1 MRERIRQRLES
12 LRPRV
17 PSLVVRLLVLLVAM
31 TVVVKW
37 QRGFIPDTSVIE
49 SGHVVTASTGL
60 NRDKKF
66 FFYLW
71 HLNLYPIATDAPIH
85 YDSKSEAQR
94 LMRESPQELR
104 QDEGTTFR
112 SGDRGR
118 TYLFFID
125 AWLNKRS
132 LAVSIKPAHELAFVS
147 GLLALVLSFWF
158 IRRTLAGLG
167 LALLLGSNPF
177 QLHAV
182 FKQENVF
189 SWAITAM
196 IWLLA
201 IHVPL
206 LERRDPRRPPTR
218 FDVYYPWVAAALGGF
233 FLAFV
238 RNFRSE
244 PTVLVI
250 AAPAVYLTMGWL
262 KKRTRVSL
270 VLVSFLALMVG
281 TRASTAYFDGKLKSA
296 TAAVAAVGGPAYA
309 GPVEHFHEFWHA
321 LACGLGDFDTKHGY
335 RWDDRNTY
343 KLADP
348 ELKKLNPNITLDP
361 NKWKQDRAWDKAGRY
376 EVYYF
381 ETPGYHRVIRDK
393 VVGDIKSD
401 PWWYVDILKSRLWR
415 TLTEVT
421 PVGLA
426 LSDRSFYL
434 TGPLL
439 SLACIPLAAFL
450 AYARRWAYLKMLL
463 FSVPLSGVPMV
474 LYSGGGM
481 TNYSMYHYF
490 GLWIMLCLAWEGGR
504 SALLNKRAWR
514 FSKPRPD

>member
-1 MRERIRQRLES
+1 
-12 LRPRV
+12 V
-17 PSLVVRLLVLLVAM
+17 PSLVLRLLVLLAALAF
-31 TVVVKW
+31 VVRW
-37 QRGFIPDTSVIE
+37 QHGFIADTSVIE

-66 FFYLW
+66 FFFLYR
-71 HLNLYPIATDAPIH
+71 LNLYPIATDAPIH
-85 YDSKSEAQR
+85 YDSVDEAKR
-94 LMRESPQELR
+94 LMREEPKELR

-118 TYLFFID
+118 TFLFFVD

-147 GLLALVLSFWF
+147 GLVALVFSFWF
-158 IRRTLAGLG
+158 IRRTLAGVG

-201 IHVPL
+201 LHVPL
-206 LERRDPRRPPTR
+206 LERRDPRRPLSR
-218 FDVYYPWVAAALGGF
+218 FDIVYPWVAAALTGC

-244 PTVLVI
+244 PTVLIIVG
-250 AAPAVYLTMGWL
+250 PAIYITMGWL
-262 KKRTRVSL
+262 KKRTRISL
-270 VLVSFLALMVG
+270 VLLMLLTLILG
-281 TRASTAYFDGKLKSA
+281 TRSSTAYFDAKLRTA
-296 TAAVAAVGGPAYA
+296 TAAVAAVGGPPYA

-335 RWDDRNTY
+335 KWDDRNTY

-348 ELKKLNPNITLDP
+348 ELKKLNPDLALDP
-361 NKWKQDRAWDKAGRY
+361 NKWNQGRSWDKAGRY

-381 ETPGYHRVIRDK
+381 EVPHYHQVIRDK
-393 VVGDIKSD
+393 VVGDIKAD

-421 PVGLA
+421 PVGIA

-434 TGPLL
+434 TGALL
-439 SLACIPLAAFL
+439 PLACIPLAAFL
-450 AYARRWAYLKMLL
+450 AYARRWAYLKALL

-481 TNYSMYHYF
+481 TNYSTFHVF
-490 GLWIMLCLAWEGGR
+490 GLWIILCLAWEGGR
-504 SALLNKRAWR
+504 SALLKKRAWR
-514 FSKPRPD
+514 FSQSAP